1 MITPTSHHNVDV
13 VVLGAGI
20 VGVSA
25 ALALQAQGKRVCL
38 VDRQEPGHGTSFG
51 NAGLIERASL
61 VPYAFPRQPGEL
73 LRHASNRHSAL
84 RLQWGAL
91 PWYASWLW
99 RYWRESSPTRLAQ
112 ATEDMRPLIEL
123 CVAEHQPL
131 ISAANLHD
139 IVRDGGWIELVR
151 GQKAFAELSRQAQD
165 DAHRWG
171 LNIEVLPDNALR
183 ACLPGLRPEGG
194 ITGGIHWQDPWTVQS
209 PVRLVEGYAGLF
221 RSRGGQFIHADAMAL
236 QQTEQGWR
244 LPLPDGTELHAS
256 DVVLALGADTGTLA
270 ERFGYRLPLRP
281 KRGYHLHFR
290 IDDAHPAPSF
300 PVCDRD
306 SGFVLAE
313 MNDGVRLTTGVELAL
328 PDAPPNDS
336 QARQATHIAR
346 QFWPLGEEVESE
358 PWMGRRPCTP
368 DMRPIIGPAPHH
380 RGLWFDVGHAHHGLT
395 LGPVSGRLL
404 AELMTGQQPFTDPSP
419 YSVQRFL

>member
-1 MITPTSHHNVDV
+1 
-13 VVLGAGI
+13 
-20 VGVSA
+20 
-25 ALALQAQGKRVCL
+25 
-38 VDRQEPGHGTSFG
+38 
-51 NAGLIERASL
+51 
-61 VPYAFPRQPGEL
+61 
-73 LRHASNRHSAL
+73 
-84 RLQWGAL
+84 
-91 PWYASWLW
+91 
-99 RYWRESSPTRLAQ
+99 
-112 ATEDMRPLIEL
+112 MRPLIEL

-236 QQTEQGWR
+236 QQTEPGWR
-244 LPLPDGTELHAS
+244 LPLPDSTELHAS
-256 DVVLALGADTGTLA
+256 DVVLALGADTGALA

-290 IDDAHPAPSF
+290 IGDAHPAPSF

-336 QARQATHIAR
+336 QARQATRIAR
-346 QFWPLGEEVESE
+346 QFWPLGEEVESQ